1 MPCLA
6 PPIGCAA
13 ATPRSAALR
22 RLLASERLVTVVGPG
37 GVGKTRLAS
46 EVAVGFEPATAVLLS
61 PITDDRALPQAIAD
75 ALDLRVIH
83 GDALNA
89 CAALLG
95 AGARL
100 LFIDNCEHL
109 LDGVR
114 RVVQHLINECPQVTV
129 LATSREPLGLPAE
142 QRLRLAPLSVSEPTD
157 LDGVE
162 RSPAVALFVDR
173 ATRLQ
178 PDFSLEPDQLAA
190 VTEIVRRLDGL
201 PLAIELAAAR
211 LSALGLADLHARID
225 QALDLL
231 GDGRDGRDG
240 TLRQAIRWSYD
251 LLPESEQALLRH
263 ISVFPD
269 GLDLPTA
276 ETVASD
282 LDAGSVPFERA
293 RTSGR
298 RVDARAL
305 ARPDDP
311 LPDARHR
318 AGLRRRRARQTQRV
332 PRRDRAVPGLG
343 PRPRGLDLRRHLHR

>member
-1 MPCLA
+1 MTA
-6 PPIGCAA
+6 
-13 ATPRSAALR
+13 RSLR
-22 RLLASERLVTVVGPG
+22 RSPTRSTCAS
-37 GVGKTRLAS
+37 
-46 EVAVGFEPATAVLLS
+46 
-61 PITDDRALPQAIAD
+61 
-75 ALDLRVIH
+75 IH
-83 GDALNA
+83 GDALDA

-114 RVVQHLINECPQVTV
+114 RVVQHLINECPQLTV

-157 LDGVE
+157 LDSVE

-211 LSALGLADLHARID
+211 LSALGLVDLHARID

-231 GDGRDGRDG
+231 GR
-240 TLRQAIRWSYD
+240 
-251 LLPESEQALLRH
+251 
-263 ISVFPD
+263 
-269 GLDLPTA
+269 PTA
-276 ETVASD
+276 AAAPCDRRSDGPTPCSPRASRHCS
-282 LDAGSVPFERA
+282 ATSASSPTGS
-293 RTSGR
+293 TSPPQKR
-298 RVDARAL
+298 S
-305 ARPDDP
+305 RPNS
-311 LPDARHR
+311 
-318 AGLRRRRARQTQRV
+318 TQ
-332 PRRDRAVPGLG
+332 G
-343 PRPRGLDLRRHLHR
+343 PCR